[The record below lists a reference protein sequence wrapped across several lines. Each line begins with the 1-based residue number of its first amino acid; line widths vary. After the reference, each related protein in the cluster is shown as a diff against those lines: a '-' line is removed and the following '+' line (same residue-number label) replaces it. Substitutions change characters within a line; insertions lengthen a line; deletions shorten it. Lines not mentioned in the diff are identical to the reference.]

1 MDLPVKKQSRCAEIT
16 IGDECLELYPE
27 KFAWWEKE
35 KTLFIA
41 DSHFGKIAHFRKSG
55 IGLPS
60 HAGTETF
67 SQIHRILLDKKPKR
81 LVFLGDVFH
90 SDYNQD
96 FELFKNWRMLFPD
109 LIIELVLGNHDK
121 AGFAHLHS
129 MGINLHKEL
138 VLGPFYCSHEP
149 AFPSPKGFNL
159 CGHLH
164 PGVSLSIG
172 HQHVKVPCFWKGD
185 HHLCFPSFGAFT
197 GSVAIK
203 PRSSDVFFAIS
214 GSSIRRIEGS
224 VL

>member
-1 MDLPVKKQSRCAEIT
+1 MVLPEKKQLARAEIF
-16 IGDECLELYPE
+16 IGSECLVLFPGKY
-27 KFAWWEKE
+27 AWWEKE
-35 KTLFIA
+35 HILFIA

-67 SQIHRILLDKKPKR
+67 SLIHRILLEMNPNK

-90 SDYNQD
+90 SDFNQD
-96 FELFKNWRMLFPD
+96 FERFKTWRALFPQMEVD
-109 LIIELVLGNHDK
+109 IVLGNHDK

-129 MGINLHKEL
+129 MGINLHNEL

-149 AFPSPKGFNL
+149 AFPSSRGFNL

-172 HQHVKVPCFWKGD
+172 HQHVKVPCFWKGE

-197 GSVAIK
+197 GSVAIR
-203 PRSSDVFFAIS
+203 PHASDVFYAIS

>member
-1 MDLPVKKQSRCAEIT
+1 MDLPVKTPSRSAQIQVGGEF
-16 IGDECLELYPE
+16 LELFTE
-27 KFAWWEKE
+27 KFAWWAKE
-35 KTLFIA
+35 RTLFIA
-41 DSHFGKIAHFRKSG
+41 DPHFGKIAHFRKSG
-55 IGLPS
+55 IGVPA

-67 SQIHRILLDKKPKR
+67 SQIHRILIDKTPGR

-96 FELFKNWRMLFPD
+96 FELFRSWRKRFPD
-109 LIIELVLGNHDK
+109 LIVEMVLGNHDR

-129 MGINLHKEL
+129 MGINLYSEL

-149 AFPSPKGFNL
+149 AFPSSRGFNL

-172 HQHVKVPCFWKGD
+172 HQHIKVPCFWKGD

-197 GSVAIK
+197 GSVSIRPHA
-203 PRSSDVFFAIS
+203 SDVFYAIS